1 MIQQRP
7 QTEYPNNNQSAFG
20 PTNQQSTFDS
30 GTPQTPAQNQTQN
43 TSPASATGQPIN
55 SGWSTSLPWQANS
68 MSAPNPGFQ
77 AQPQGANTWQ
87 VGHDASTPE
96 GMNREQWRDA
106 WMGSGT
112 SNNQMMDQWL
122 AQHGGQRMNES
133 GVVRTPFGE
142 TLDMGI
148 AYKTGQGRP
157 GWTDIGQNSPSQ
169 QMPTMG
175 TSFGQQQQPANN
187 QLAQNQVAMGNQLGQ
202 AAAMGLG
209 GQQSPFGPG
218 QDFSPKMPQINPQ
231 QLTQLLQMLG
241 QTGMKPGLADQG
253 VSQGAV
259 PGMNQ
264 QVRPNLYGNADA
276 NTMDISPFLGAPSQ
290 SFYPGLAEQGMM

>member
-175 TSFGQQQQPANN
+175 TSFGQQPQQ
-187 QLAQNQVAMGNQLGQ
+187 V
-202 AAAMGLG
+202 
-209 GQQSPFGPG
+209 QQSPYGPG
-218 QDFSPKMPQINPQ
+218 QDFSPKMPQIDPQ
-231 QLTQLLQMLG
+231 QLSQLLQSLQERMG
-241 QTGMKPGLADQG
+241 QMGS
-253 VSQGAV
+253 SQGAV
-259 PGMNQ
+259 PAMNQ
-264 QVRPNLYGNADA
+264 MTRPNLYGNADA